1 MQRYNW
7 YRLIT
12 GLYFGDNE
20 GRLTLIECLFEV
32 LRRCVPI
39 ALDNAFTTRCAR
51 NASKRCRCAGVTGLV
66 AGRSVTAIV
75 NDHGKEVIGASVAD
89 GR

>member
-1 MQRYNW
+1 MQRYDW

-20 GRLTLIECLFEV
+20 GRLTLVERPFEV
-32 LRRCVPI
+32 LRRGFAI
-39 ALDNAFTTRCAR
+39 ALDNVFTTRRAS
-51 NASKRCRCAGVTGLV
+51 NASKRCCCAGVTGLV

-75 NDHGKEVIGASVAD
+75 NDHGKEVIGAPVAD